1 MLAPWKKSY
10 DPPRQH
16 IKKQDI
22 TLPTKVRLVKAMVF
36 PGVMYGCWE
45 LDHKESW
52 VQKSLCFWAVVLEK
66 TLESPFECKEIQ
78 PVNPEGNQPWMFIV
92 KTDAKAETPILWLPD
107 TKNWFIGKDPDAGKG
122 WRQEERG
129 RQRMRWLDGITSA
142 MDMILSRLRE
152 LVMYRE
158 AWCAAVHGGRRVRHN
173 WATELNWTD
182 AFRGGCDSWWP
193 DGHNIFCL
201 LIWQAMFLL
210 IVLFFWN
217 LLYLFEVVIQ
227 RLI

>member
-45 LDHKESW
+45 LDHKERW

-78 PVNPEGNQPWMFIV
+78 PVNPEGNQPWIFIV

-158 AWCAAVHGGRRVRHN
+158 AWRAAVHGV
-173 WATELNWTD
+173 AESDTTEQLNWTELMHSEVD
-182 AFRGGCDSWWP
+182 VIA
-193 DGHNIFCL
+193 DGLMATTSLVYWYGKQCFC
-201 LIWQAMFLL
+201 
-210 IVLFFWN
+210 
-217 LLYLFEVVIQ
+217 
-227 RLI
+227 

>member
-122 WRQEERG
+122 WRQEEKVTTDDEMVG
-129 RQRMRWLDGITSA
+129 WHHQLDGYEFGQA
-142 MDMILSRLRE
+142 LRVIGDGQGT
-152 LVMYRE
+152 L
-158 AWCAAVHGGRRVRHN
+158 ACCSPWGCKDSDT
-173 WATELNWTD
+173 TEQLNWTD
-182 AFRGGCDSWWP
+182 IWFT
-193 DGHNIFCL
+193 L
-201 LIWQAMFLL
+201 LVSGIQQSESVVHTH
-210 IVLFFWN
+210 IPTLF
-217 LLYLFEVVIQ
+217 
-227 RLI
+227 